1 MSDSHQHSHDATA
14 VTNKKHKRVLG
25 IVAAIS
31 AGMVFIEG
39 GMSLFARSTAL
50 FADMLD
56 MLGDTM
62 SAVLGRYGVRKSE
75 RWQAF
80 ASLAKGGFMLS
91 LGLGAMAAAVS
102 TIFFP
107 ILPLAGTMGV
117 VALLAL
123 GANATC
129 FALLHPHRND
139 NLNIKSSYLCIRN
152 DMISNVGVA
161 LAAAATYLS
170 ASVWPNIL
178 VTAIVSG
185 LVIKS
190 SVGIIRD
197 SVKMLRHSAP
207 GKKGQDGQAAPAVQ
221 PEPKMKRSFGMA
233 IRKIFNKKAA
243 PVKASDAV
251 KNVSAPP
258 PPAPPAV

>member
-1 MSDSHQHSHDATA
+1 MGDSSQHNHGASD

-31 AGMVFIEG
+31 ACMVFIEG
-39 GMSLFARSTAL
+39 GMSVFAKSTAL

-62 SAVLGRYGVRKSE
+62 SAVLSRYGLKKSA

-80 ASLAKGGFMLS
+80 ASLAKGGLMLS
-91 LGLGAMAAAVS
+91 LGLGVMAAAVG

-107 ILPLAGTMGV
+107 VLPVAETMGA
-117 VALLAL
+117 VALLAF

-139 NLNIKSSYLCIRN
+139 SLNIKSSYLCIRN
-152 DMISNVGVA
+152 DMMSNIGVS
-161 LAAAATYLS
+161 LAAVATRLTL
-170 ASVWPNIL
+170 SVWPNIL
-178 VTAIVSG
+178 VTAVVSA

-190 SVGIIRD
+190 SVSIIRD
-197 SVKMLRHSAP
+197 SIKVLRGAAP
-207 GKKGQDGQAAPAVQ
+207 GKKEQAPRATPAVK
-221 PEPKMKRSFGMA
+221 PEPGMKHRFGMA
-233 IRKIFNKKAA
+233 IRKIFNKKAK
-243 PVKASDAV
+243 PVKSSDAV
-251 KNVSAPP
+251 KKVSAPP
-258 PPAPPAV
+258 PPAPPAA